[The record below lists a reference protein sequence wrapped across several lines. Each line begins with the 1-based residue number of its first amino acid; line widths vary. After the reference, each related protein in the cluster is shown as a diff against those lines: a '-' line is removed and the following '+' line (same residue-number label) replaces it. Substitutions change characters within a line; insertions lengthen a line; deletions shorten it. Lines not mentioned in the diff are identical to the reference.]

1 MSRPRAEGGAWAVR
15 GCRIVI
21 CAFLAGCQAALAA
34 PATPALPPGAI
45 LDAPPPPPIR
55 GDRHAAGKGLV
66 LALGKDRAALRLRLP
81 APPRGGAAPFVF
93 ADEREGWIARIPES
107 YRLPSVAYGDG
118 RVFVSGG
125 FESTSMYAL
134 DAHDG
139 HMLWAS
145 QQLEDNGPTAPS
157 YENGRVIFNT
167 ESCTLFVVD
176 AKSGKKLWFK
186 TLGDPTL
193 AQPSVA
199 DGLIFASHPT
209 PNGGQQLSAYKIAN
223 GDEVWARD
231 IDGEL
236 LAAPVLGGDSIY
248 AATITG
254 RLYRFARASG
264 RRVWHK
270 AMRAT
275 SAPWVAG
282 EELFLSRADG
292 GQELTV
298 AVATGDGAILR
309 SGPAA
314 TAPWLGDVPRD
325 MNDWQKVWG
334 FEGSRPV
341 LAAGVLYQSM
351 GGELVARDPQSLAP
365 FWTRDGK
372 AGQRSLGAVAVAGP
386 QVVVA
391 TRAGEIYGLDVDTG
405 YTLWAYAIGKP
416 VFAQPVIAKGWVYAT
431 TGDGEVVALHVGDA
445 TLDGWHMWGGS
456 PGHDG
461 AVM

>member
-1 MSRPRAEGGAWAVR
+1 MSR
-15 GCRIVI
+15 II
-21 CAFLAGCQAALAA
+21 LCAFLAGCQGAAVAA
-34 PATPALPPGAI
+34 PAPPAPTLPPGAV
-45 LDAPPPPPIR
+45 LEAPPPAPIR
-55 GDRHAAGKGLV
+55 GERHAAGKGLV
-66 LALGKDRAALRLRLP
+66 LALGKDRAALPLRLP

-93 ADEREGWIARIPES
+93 ADEREGWVARIPES

-157 YENGRVIFNT
+157 YQDGRVIFNT

-176 AKSGKKLWFK
+176 GRTGKKLWFK

-209 PNGGQQLSAYKIAN
+209 PSGGQALSAYNIAN

-231 IDGEL
+231 VDGEL

-264 RRVWHK
+264 KRVWQK
-270 AMRAT
+270 PIRAT

-292 GQELTV
+292 GKELTV
-298 AVATGDGAILR
+298 AVATGDGTILR
-309 SGPAA
+309 TGPAA

-341 LAAGVLYQSM
+341 LAGGVLYQSM
-351 GGELVARDPQSLAP
+351 GGALTARDPKTLAP

-372 AGQRSLGAVAVAGP
+372 NDVRSLGAVAVAGP

-416 VFAQPVIAKGWVYAT
+416 VFAQPVIAKGWIYAST
-431 TGDGEVVALHVGDA
+431 ADGEVVALHVGDA